1 MPFNARH
8 TYNTR
13 HDHNTTHGNTGG
25 IGSSSLNTA
34 NAASNSSNTVNGILR
49 KVNGSMSGLS
59 ASSSSLSST
68 SNANEVRH
76 VDLLVFGYAC
86 KVFRDDAKARDID
99 QGKHLIPWMGDNN
112 LKIDRY
118 DVRGA
123 LYDLTP
129 YEPPPGGYGNR
140 LDYLT
145 AEEQRA
151 EQLCEE
157 ERYLFLYNNEED
169 VITKQEEEL
178 KRLQQET
185 NGCSYSQVGFSYD
198 QSQQIG
204 PNREEFSNSP
214 SCEEAEQAFQLPYNF
229 QVPEGMQLPETM
241 KQHAIIE
248 KTARFIASQGVQM
261 EILLKAKQS
270 NNVQFEFLSRNSI
283 LNPYYKYVVSSI
295 KDGTYPQHTEAKE
308 KDPKESGDNA
318 NSNTLG
324 SGTENV
330 VLKPV
335 VTVPTIKYKP
345 SADCA
350 YTQLISKIKGV
361 PLSELHDESSR
372 QSLNSQQESANN
384 SPSLT
389 PVLLQYNGATFVT
402 EQDENSNSNT
412 GQTKTTTDTLNDSQP
427 KVEIL
432 KNSSALALAQ
442 NYSSDSETEEEE
454 ADEAEGEK
462 TPPKLE
468 FPLPPES
475 LQNIIDK
482 TAVYV
487 IKNGRQFEE
496 TLRSKSVERFTFLLP
511 DNEFYPYYMYKITG
525 DPNAASKEQ
534 KKRKAKEV
542 AEALLSK
549 KGLSGDKSTA
559 TNPVSFSIKNKDET
573 ATNVSLQQPALPQ
586 EHSDDEDKPKTNAS
600 ANSSQRHV
608 PEHVQKAIQL
618 VESQLMARNAQ
629 LAATLALRQTT
640 PLANSGG
647 SSGNSNLKSLSTR
660 YDAEKLTTK
669 LPTSSVTKLSTSSVA
684 INTSSTSNTSK
695 AEAERNA
702 LFEQQQQQ
710 RHKELKKAEEKV
722 KDKLAQ
728 IAREKLGGLI
738 SKEKQLQLER
748 KRKAMAFLNQIK
760 GVSKTDNDSEADA
773 VKKTKLSNNEDE
785 GNNSDDSDASVHSI
799 PITSYGPNSDDEVE
813 EKLENKI
820 ITPTPPSPPL
830 IPIKSKDLTLHKT
843 PTVNVSDDDEVELIS
858 EIKPREIYSKRRSR
872 SRSKDILITSTH
884 SRRHYRKR
892 TPSTESLLSS
902 NDDDEEEEDRED
914 DGRSH
919 RSKSKSHK
927 SKKSKSK
934 KSSKSK
940 KKSKKRSRSKSRTRS
955 RSRSRSHHHSHYHSE
970 RYRQRSRSRSYNNHE
985 EYYKPSHSERERD
998 RDREQRK
1005 RSSHTPSRSHYSSSS
1020 SRSHKDKSRSHR
1032 YD

>member
-1 MPFNARH
+1 MPFNARYN
-8 TYNTR
+8 YNTR
-13 HDHNTTHGNTGG
+13 HDYSTLNAVGYGSGNNNAGG
-25 IGSSSLNTA
+25 TSTA
-34 NAASNSSNTVNGILR
+34 SNTVNGILR
-49 KVNGSMSGLS
+49 KVNSSTAGT
-59 ASSSSLSST
+59 SSSVT
-68 SNANEVRH
+68 ATATVNEVRH

-86 KVFRDDAKARDID
+86 KVFRDDAKALDID

-169 VITKQEEEL
+169 VITKQEEEF

-185 NGCSYSQVGFSYD
+185 NGSGYSQVGFSYD
-198 QSQQIG
+198 QPQQIG

-214 SCEEAEQAFQLPYNF
+214 SCEGEAEQAFQLPYNF

-270 NNVQFEFLSRNSI
+270 NNVQFEFLSQNST
-283 LNPYYKYVVSSI
+283 LNPYYKYVINSI
-295 KDGTYPQHTEAKE
+295 KDGTYPQHTET
-308 KDPKESGDNA
+308 KDKDNKDVDNTNG
-318 NSNTLG
+318 NSQ
-324 SGTENV
+324 SSTENV
-330 VLKPV
+330 IQKPV

-372 QSLNSQQESANN
+372 NSLTSLQESANN

-402 EQDENSNSNT
+402 EQDDNSNSCM
-412 GQTKTTTDTLNDSQP
+412 GTTHETLNDSQP

-442 NYSSDSETEEEE
+442 NYSDSDSETEEEE
-454 ADEAEGEK
+454 TAEQENKDK

-511 DNEFYPYYMYKITG
+511 DNEYYPYYMYKITG

-549 KGLSGDKSTA
+549 KGLNGDKTT
-559 TNPVSFSIKNKDET
+559 TNDGNI
-573 ATNVSLQQPALPQ
+573 NVPLPQPALPQ
-586 EHSDDEDKPKTNAS
+586 EQSDDEDKPKSNSNTISS
-600 ANSSQRHV
+600 ANQRHV

-629 LAATLALRQTT
+629 LAATLALRQPTSLT
-640 PLANSGG
+640 HST
-647 SSGNSNLKSLSTR
+647 SNAGIMSLPATR
-660 YDAEKLTTK
+660 YETDMVNNKIINPTVTT
-669 LPTSSVTKLSTSSVA
+669 TSSST
-684 INTSSTSNTSK
+684 NTSK

-702 LFEQQQQQ
+702 IFEQQQQQ

-760 GVSKTDNDSEADA
+760 GVSKTDDNCEVETS
-773 VKKTKLSNNEDE
+773 KKSKTNNEDD
-785 GNNSDDSDASVHSI
+785 GNNSDDSDVSVHSI
-799 PITSYGPNSDDEVE
+799 PITSYGPNSDDETDD
-813 EKLENKI
+813 KLEKVESKI
-820 ITPTPPSPPL
+820 ITPTPPSPPH
-830 IPIKSKDLTLHKT
+830 IVAKTKDLLIQHKAAA
-843 PTVNVSDDDEVELIS
+843 TVNVSDDDEVELIS
-858 EIKPREIYSKRRSR
+858 EIKPRKMFSKRRTR
-872 SRSKDILITSTH
+872 SKSKDILITTST

-892 TPSTESLLSS
+892 TPSTESILSS
-902 NDDDEEEEDRED
+902 NNEEDEEDVNREDRDEL
-914 DGRSH
+914 GERRSH

-940 KKSKKRSRSKSRTRS
+940 KKSKKRSRSKTRTISRS
-955 RSRSRSHHHSHYHSE
+955 RSRSRSHHRHHSE
-970 RYRQRSRSRSYNNHE
+970 RHCHRSRSRSYNYEE
-985 EYYKPSHSERERD
+985 EYYKSNTGGSERERD

-1005 RSSHTPSRSHYSSSS
+1005 RSSRTPSHSNYSSY
-1020 SRSHKDKSRSHR
+1020 SRSHKDKRHR
-1032 YD
+1032 YE

>member
-1 MPFNARH
+1 MPFNTRH
-8 TYNTR
+8 NYNTR
-13 HDHNTTHGNTGG
+13 HEYA
-25 IGSSSLNTA
+25 TA
-34 NAASNSSNTVNGILR
+34 NAGNIGSNSSNIGGVNAVNGILR
-49 KVNGSMSGLS
+49 KVNGSSSG
-59 ASSSSLSST
+59 SSLLSST
-68 SNANEVRH
+68 TNANEVRH

-86 KVFRDDAKARDID
+86 KVFRDDGKARDID

-157 ERYLFLYNNEED
+157 ERYLFLYSNEED

-185 NGCSYSQVGFSYD
+185 NGSSYSQVGFAYD
-198 QSQQIG
+198 PSQQIG
-204 PNREEFSNSP
+204 PNREEFFNSP
-214 SCEEAEQAFQLPYNF
+214 TCEEAEQAFQLPYNF
-229 QVPEGMQLPETM
+229 QVPDGMQLPETM

-270 NNVQFEFLSRNSI
+270 NNAQFEFLSRNSI

-308 KDPKESGDNA
+308 KDNKDTDNA
-318 NSNTLG
+318 NGNTLV
-324 SGTENV
+324 SVENV
-330 VLKPV
+330 VVKPV

-372 QSLNSQQESANN
+372 QSLASQQESANN

-389 PVLLQYNGATFVT
+389 PVLLQYNGATFIT
-402 EQDENSNSNT
+402 EQDDNSNSNMT
-412 GQTKTTTDTLNDSQP
+412 VTQSSGDNLNDSQP

-442 NYSSDSETEEEE
+442 NYSSDSETEEETVEE
-454 ADEAEGEK
+454 AKEK

-511 DNEFYPYYMYKITG
+511 DNEYYPYYMYKITG
-525 DPNAASKEQ
+525 DSNAASKEQ

-549 KGLSGDKSTA
+549 KGLSGDKTAASAA
-559 TNPVSFSIKNKDET
+559 TNPVSFSIKTKEE
-573 ATNVSLQQPALPQ
+573 NVANVTLQQPALPQ
-586 EHSDDEDKPKTNAS
+586 EHSDEEDKPKTNTS
-600 ANSSQRHV
+600 AAGTQRHV

-629 LAATLALRQTT
+629 LAATLALRQT
-640 PLANSGG
+640 PLASTTSTTNS
-647 SSGNSNLKSLSTR
+647 SIKSLSTC
-660 YDAEKLTTK
+660 YESDKFPNKLTN
-669 LPTSSVTKLSTSSVA
+669 PAVA
-684 INTSSTSNTSK
+684 ITTSTSNTSK
-695 AEAERNA
+695 TEAERNA

-760 GVSKTDNDSEADA
+760 VVSKTDNDSEADPT
-773 VKKTKLSNNEDE
+773 KKPKSNNEDE
-785 GNNSDDSDASVHSI
+785 GNNSDDSEVSVHSI
-799 PITSYGPNSDDEVE
+799 PITSYGPNSDDELDS
-813 EKLENKI
+813 KLENKLV
-820 ITPTPPSPPL
+820 TPTPPSPPH
-830 IPIKSKDLTLHKT
+830 ISTKSKELAQHKT
-843 PTVNVSDDDEVELIS
+843 ATVNVSDDDEVELIS
-858 EIKPREIYSKRRSR
+858 EIKPREMYSKRRSR
-872 SRSKDILITSTH
+872 SISKDILITSTLT
-884 SRRHYRKR
+884 RRHYRKHDKR
-892 TPSTESLLSS
+892 TPSTESILSS
-902 NDDDEEEEDRED
+902 NNEYDEDEENEGER
-914 DGRSH
+914 GSH

-927 SKKSKSK
+927 SKKSKTK

-940 KKSKKRSRSKSRTRS
+940 KKSKKRSRSKTRTRS
-955 RSRSRSHHHSHYHSE
+955 RSRSRSHHQSHHSE
-970 RYRQRSRSRSYNNHE
+970 RHRRRSRSRSNNHD
-985 EYYKPSHSERERD
+985 EYYKQAISERERE
-998 RDREQRK
+998 RERQQRK
-1005 RSSHTPSRSHYSSSS
+1005 RSSHTPSRSNYSSSY

>member
-13 HDHNTTHGNTGG
+13 HDYNTTHGNAGG
-25 IGSSSLNTA
+25 IGSSSSLSAA

-49 KVNGSMSGLS
+49 KVNGSMSSSS

-112 LKIDRY
+112 LKIDR
-118 DVRGA
+118 
-123 LYDLTP
+123 LIFFHKT
-129 YEPPPGGYGNR
+129 
-140 LDYLT
+140 
-145 AEEQRA
+145 
-151 EQLCEE
+151 
-157 ERYLFLYNNEED
+157 
-169 VITKQEEEL
+169 
-178 KRLQQET
+178 LQ
-185 NGCSYSQVGFSYD
+185 
-198 QSQQIG
+198 
-204 PNREEFSNSP
+204 
-214 SCEEAEQAFQLPYNF
+214 
-229 QVPEGMQLPETM
+229 PETM

-318 NSNTLG
+318 NGNTLG

-402 EQDENSNSNT
+402 EQDENSNSNM
-412 GQTKTTTDTLNDSQP
+412 GQTKTTADSLNDSQP

-454 ADEAEGEK
+454 AAEAEGEK

-496 TLRSKSVERFTFLLP
+496 TLRSKSVERFSFLLP

-573 ATNVSLQQPALPQ
+573 ATSVALQQPALPQ

-640 PLANSGG
+640 PLANSVG
-647 SSGNSNLKSLSTR
+647 SSSSTLKSLSTR
-660 YDAEKLTTK
+660 YDSDKLTNK
-669 LPTSSVTKLSTSSVA
+669 LPTSSVVKISAGSVA

-773 VKKTKLSNNEDE
+773 AKKPKSSNNEDE
-785 GNNSDDSDASVHSI
+785 GNNSDDSDVSVHSI
-799 PITSYGPNSDDEVE
+799 PITSYGPNSDDEEE

-820 ITPTPPSPPL
+820 ITPTPPSPPH
-830 IPIKSKDLTLHKT
+830 IPIKSKDLTLQNKT
-843 PTVNVSDDDEVELIS
+843 ATVNVSDDDEVELIS
-858 EIKPREIYSKRRSR
+858 EIKPREVYSKRRSR

-902 NDDDEEEEDRED
+902 NDDDDEEEDRED
-914 DGRSH
+914 DSRSH

-955 RSRSRSHHHSHYHSE
+955 HSRSRSHQHSRYHSE
-970 RYRQRSRSRSYNNHE
+970 RYRQRSRSRSYTNHE
-985 EYYKPSHSERERD
+985 ESYKPSHSERERERE